1 MRIAWIVYGAL
12 DQITGGYIY
21 DRLVVERLRARGDAV
36 EVVSLDPAP
45 LSRAL
50 AGLALARRLARVD
63 PDVVVGDELC
73 FPELGPAFAAL
84 PRRIARVLLVHHLS
98 AWELPP
104 GGATLT
110 RAALALQEAAALRL
124 CDAHLATSATTAAR
138 LRREHGVER
147 VDVAPPGADRLPLRP
162 RAGGSDRRGG
172 ALRLTFVGSFI
183 PRKGLLELLA
193 AFERI
198 GSPRATL
205 ALVGDAARDPAYAGR
220 VRAAIAGSAFLRTRV
235 VVPGVLGDDALADEL
250 AATDALVLPSLLEG
264 YGMVLTEA
272 VRAGVPVLAARAG
285 AIAEVVEDGAEALLW
300 DDREGLVRSLSRF
313 LEDGAL
319 RASMSR
325 AAVARSAALPTW
337 DGAATAV
344 RAALS
349 RAAGPRR

>member
-1 MRIAWIVYGAL
+1 MRIAWVVYGAL

-21 DRLVVERLRARGDAV
+21 DRLVVERLRRRGDVV

-45 LSRAL
+45 RSRAL
-50 AGLALARRLARVD
+50 AGLALAGRLARLD
-63 PDVVVGDELC
+63 PAVVVGDELC

-104 GGATLT
+104 GA
-110 RAALALQEAAALRL
+110 RRVALALAEAAVIRL

-138 LRREHGVER
+138 LRREHGLAR

-162 RAGGSDRRGG
+162 RAARGG
-172 ALRLTFVGSFI
+172 GPAARGGGPLRLTFVGSFI

-193 AFERI
+193 AFERV
-198 GSPRATL
+198 GSARAAL
-205 ALVGDAARDPAYAGR
+205 VLVGDAARDPAYAER
-220 VRAAIAGSAFLRTRV
+220 VRRAIDGSAHLRARV
-235 VVPGVLGDDALADEL
+235 EVRGLLDDEALAAAL
-250 AATDALVLPSLLEG
+250 AETDALVLPSRLEG

-285 AIAEVVEDGAEALLW
+285 AIAEVVQDGAEALLW
-300 DDREGLVRSLSRF
+300 DDGEGLLRALTRF
-313 LEDGAL
+313 IEDGAL

-325 AAVARSAALPTW
+325 AAMLRAPALPTW
-337 DGAATAV
+337 DGAAAAV
-344 RAALS
+344 GAVLARAAPG
-349 RAAGPRR
+349 R

>member
-1 MRIAWIVYGAL
+1 MRIAWVVYGAL

-45 LSRAL
+45 RSRAL
-50 AGLALARRLARVD
+50 AGLALARRLAQVD
-63 PDVVVGDELC
+63 PDVAVGDELC

-84 PRRIARVLLVHHLS
+84 PRRIARALLVHHLS

-104 GGATLT
+104 GPR
-110 RAALALQEAAALRL
+110 RAALALQETAVLRL

-138 LRREHGVER
+138 LRREHGVAR

-162 RAGGSDRRGG
+162 RAGGADRDGG

-220 VRAAIAGSAFLRTRV
+220 VRGAIARSAFLRARV
-235 VVPGVLGDDALADEL
+235 VVPGVLGDDALAAEL

-285 AIAEVVEDGAEALLW
+285 AVAEVVQDGAEALLW
-300 DDREGLVRSLSRF
+300 DDGEGLVRSLSRF

-325 AAVARSAALPTW
+325 AAAVRSAALPTW

-349 RAAGPRR
+349 RAARPGR

>member
-12 DQITGGYIY
+12 DQTTGGYIY
-21 DRLVVERLRARGDAV
+21 DRLVVERLRARGDVV

-45 LSRAL
+45 GSRAL
-50 AGLALARRLARVD
+50 AGLALARRLARID
-63 PDVVVGDELC
+63 PAAAVGDELC

-104 GGATLT
+104 GPR

-124 CDAHLATSATTAAR
+124 CDVRLATSATTAAR
-138 LRREHGVER
+138 LRREHGVDR
-147 VDVAPPGADRLPLRP
+147 VDVAPPGADRLPLLP
-162 RAGGSDRRGG
+162 RAARDGG

-193 AFERI
+193 AFERV

-205 ALVGDAARDPAYAGR
+205 ELVGDPARDAAYGER
-220 VRAAIAGSAFLRTRV
+220 VRRAIAASAFLRARV
-235 VVPGVLGDDALADEL
+235 AVRGVLGDDALAAEL
-250 AATDALVLPSLLEG
+250 AATDALVLPSRLEG

-285 AIAEVVEDGAEALLW
+285 AVAEVVQDGAEALLW
-300 DDREGLVRSLSRF
+300 DDDEGLARALSRF
-313 LEDGAL
+313 IDDGAL
-319 RASMSR
+319 RSSMSR
-325 AAVARSAALPTW
+325 AAVLRSAALPTW
-337 DGAATAV
+337 DGTAAAV
-344 RAALS
+344 RAAIA
-349 RAAGPRR
+349 RAAPGR

>member
-104 GGATLT
+104 GLR
-110 RAALALQEAAALRL
+110 RAALALQETAVLRL
-124 CDAHLATSATTAAR
+124 CQAHLATSETTAAR

-162 RAGGSDRRGG
+162 RAGGSDRHGG

-220 VRAAIAGSAFLRTRV
+220 VRGAIDGSAFLRERV
-235 VVPGVLGDDALADEL
+235 VVPGVLGDDELAAEL

-285 AIAEVVEDGAEALLW
+285 AIAEVVQDGAEALLW
-300 DDREGLVRSLSRF
+300 DDGEGLVRSLSRF
-313 LEDGAL
+313 LDDGAL

-325 AAVARSAALPTW
+325 AAAVRSAALPTW
-337 DGAATAV
+337 DGTAAAV

-349 RAAGPRR
+349 RAARPRR

>member
-45 LSRAL
+45 RSRAL
-50 AGLALARRLARVD
+50 AGLALARRLAQVD
-63 PDVVVGDELC
+63 PDAVVGDELC

-104 GGATLT
+104 GPR
-110 RAALALQEAAALRL
+110 RAALALQETAVLRL
-124 CDAHLATSATTAAR
+124 CDAHIATSATTAAR

-162 RAGGSDRRGG
+162 RAGGSDRPGG
-172 ALRLTFVGSFI
+172 ALRITFVGSFI

-205 ALVGDAARDPAYAGR
+205 VLVGDAARDPAYAGR
-220 VRAAIAGSAFLRTRV
+220 VRGAIAGSAFLRARV
-235 VVPGVLGDDALADEL
+235 VIPGVLGDDALAAEL
-250 AATDALVLPSLLEG
+250 AGTDALVLPSLLEG

-285 AIAEVVEDGAEALLW
+285 AIAEVVQDGAEALLW
-300 DDREGLVRSLSRF
+300 DDGEGLVRSLSRF

-325 AAVARSAALPTW
+325 AAVVRSAALPTW
-337 DGAATAV
+337 DGAAAAV
-344 RAALS
+344 REALA
-349 RAAGPRR
+349 RAARPRR

>member
-21 DRLVVERLRARGDAV
+21 DRLVVERLRAQGDAV

-104 GGATLT
+104 GPR
-110 RAALALQEAAALRL
+110 RAALALQETAVLRL

-138 LRREHGVER
+138 LRREHGVEQ

-162 RAGGSDRRGG
+162 HRGGSDRHGG

-220 VRAAIAGSAFLRTRV
+220 VRGAIAGSAFLRERV
-235 VVPGVLGDDALADEL
+235 VLPGVLGDDALAAEL

-285 AIAEVVEDGAEALLW
+285 AIAEVVQDGAEALLW
-300 DDREGLVRSLSRF
+300 DDGEGLVRSLSRF
-313 LEDGAL
+313 LDDGAL
-319 RASMSR
+319 RASMRR
-325 AAVARSAALPTW
+325 AAVVRSAALPTW
-337 DGAATAV
+337 DGAAAAV

-349 RAAGPRR
+349 RAARPGR

>member
-63 PDVVVGDELC
+63 PDVIVGDELC

-104 GGATLT
+104 GPR
-110 RAALALQEAAALRL
+110 RAALALQETAVLRL
-124 CDAHLATSATTAAR
+124 CDAHLATSETTAAR

-162 RAGGSDRRGG
+162 RAGGSDRPGG
-172 ALRLTFVGSFI
+172 ALRLTFLGSFI

-220 VRAAIAGSAFLRTRV
+220 VRAAIAGSAFLRARV
-235 VVPGVLGDDALADEL
+235 VVPGVLGDDALAAEL

-300 DDREGLVRSLSRF
+300 DDGEGLVRSLSRF

-325 AAVARSAALPTW
+325 AAVVRSAALPTW

-344 RAALS
+344 RAALA